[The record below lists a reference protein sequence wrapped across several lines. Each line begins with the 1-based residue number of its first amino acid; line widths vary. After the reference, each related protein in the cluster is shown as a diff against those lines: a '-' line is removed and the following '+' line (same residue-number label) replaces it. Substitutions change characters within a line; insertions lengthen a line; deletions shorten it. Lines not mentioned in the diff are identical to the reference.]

1 MKLFQ
6 VTLARVR
13 TLEAKW
19 RSTINKY
26 RGPVP
31 LGLAVASMVAGSNG
45 DEDPVMLNL
54 SRRPIGLMQ
63 VPLRDGR
70 KLGYPETAL
79 RDTTNNIYAWCLKT
93 NRDAQVMKSNFS
105 SWWSEP
111 KYDFWLAV
119 RAAFVLGF
127 PTVTRVFAAAEQGGA
142 RSTADV
148 QAYLRGE
155 ARRTGAVGPQ
165 DLKQTADHLDEVH
178 TALITVDGPDKAS
191 YAFFDAPAAAPGG
204 TNALSNATSK

>member
-26 RGPVP
+26 RGPIP

-45 DEDPVMLNL
+45 DEDPVMLDA
-54 SRRPIGLMQ
+54 SRRPIGIMQ
-63 VPLRDGR
+63 IPLRDGR
-70 KLGYPETAL
+70 KLGYGETVL
-79 RDTTNNIYAWCLKT
+79 KDTTNNIYVWCLKT
-93 NRDAQVMKSNFS
+93 NRDAQTMKTNFS
-105 SWWSEP
+105 SWWSEA

-119 RAAFVLGF
+119 RTAYLLGF
-127 PTVTRVFAAAEQGGA
+127 PAVTRLFAAVETAGKT
-142 RSTADV
+142 STADV
-148 QAYLRGE
+148 QTYLREE
-155 ARRTGAVGPQ
+155 ARRVGNFSPR
-165 DLKQTADHLDEVH
+165 DLKQIADHLDEVR
-178 TALITVDGPDKAS
+178 TAMVMTDGPDQAS

-204 TNALSNATSK
+204 TNAISNTASK